1 MRFTK
6 KNVVSVLAA
15 FLLVFVSLSVAAEI
29 DITLRFEGMDAYAG
43 KPLFV
48 RLVDE
53 QTQVEVS
60 RWYVAVVPDEPFD
73 LALEGLLPEQTYRV
87 DVFVDLNENSRY
99 DAPPVDAAWRIVL
112 PDLSSGE
119 IVAFTPPDDLT
130 DIHWAPRIDGS
141 IDAGEYANVLE
152 DPQTGMTL
160 SWSNDD
166 TVLHIGLVS
175 PGTGWLSVGF
185 APQRRMLGAN
195 IIIASV
201 EEGELQIEEHYG
213 SSQTAHRR
221 DDEEHILQAAGSLT
235 EHGTVLEFSILLD
248 SGDPQDALLE
258 PGTEIV
264 VILAYH
270 SSRTDFR
277 VGHTRRST
285 VTIALD

>member
-1 MRFTK
+1 MRSTQ
-6 KNVVSVLAA
+6 KNIVSVLSAL
-15 FLLVFVSLSVAAEI
+15 LLVFVSLSVAAEI
-29 DITLRFEGMDAYAG
+29 DITLRFEGMAAYAG
-43 KPLFV
+43 KPLYA

-60 RWYVAVVPDEPFD
+60 RWHVAVVPDEPFD
-73 LALEGLLPEQTYRV
+73 LALEGLLQDLAYRV
-87 DVFVDLNENSRY
+87 DVFVDLNENGQY
-99 DAPPVDAAWRIVL
+99 DAPPVDAAWRLVL
-112 PDLSSGE
+112 SDLSCCE
-119 IVAFTPPDDLT
+119 IVAFTPTDELT
-130 DIHWAPRIDGS
+130 DIRWAPRIDGT
-141 IDAGEYANVLE
+141 IDDGEYVNVLE

-160 SWSNDD
+160 YWSNDD
-166 TVLHIGLVS
+166 TALHIGLVS
-175 PGTGWLSVGF
+175 PGTGWLAVGF
-185 APQRRMLGAN
+185 SPQRRMLGAN

-285 VTIALD
+285 VTITLD